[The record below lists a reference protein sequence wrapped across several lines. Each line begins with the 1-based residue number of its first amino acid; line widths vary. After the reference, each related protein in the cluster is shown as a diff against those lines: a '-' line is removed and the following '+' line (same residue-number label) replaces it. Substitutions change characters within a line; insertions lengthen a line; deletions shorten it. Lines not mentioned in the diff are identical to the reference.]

1 MMKLSEFIERIS
13 AIAWR
18 MICKIFHRE
27 ATESGSEGFFQFV
40 KFGIVGLS
48 NTIISYLIYTFGLLG
63 IRRIVSFRYDYLAA
77 QVLAFV
83 ISVFWSYIWNSKM
96 VFSLEKG
103 EKRPFWRSW
112 RKSMCRIPFPDCF
125 SALYCCG

>member
-1 MMKLSEFIERIS
+1 MMKLSELIERIS

-63 IRRIVSFRYDYLAA
+63 IRRIVSFRYDY
-77 QVLAFV
+77 
-83 ISVFWSYIWNSKM
+83 
-96 VFSLEKG
+96 
-103 EKRPFWRSW
+103 
-112 RKSMCRIPFPDCF
+112 
-125 SALYCCG
+125 